1 MPASVFILSI
11 DLGRRTGFASG
22 RAGNTPP
29 ASWSHELGPAGE
41 VGLQCAELARHLEA
55 TVEAHGRPDVVC
67 IEKWLNPFAQ
77 KSAQAVES
85 SLRLNGAVHAIM
97 GGRYHCNIVEPADST
112 IRAAVCGMG
121 RAGKRDQSKAMVIQ
135 TMKLLK
141 MLPADSFDDNRAD
154 AVAGWVWTSTVY
166 AREFRL
172 LPA

>member
-1 MPASVFILSI
+1 MLILSI
-11 DLGRRTGFASG
+11 DLGRRTGFAIG
-22 RAGNTPP
+22 KGGNTPP
-29 ASWSHELGPAGE
+29 ASWSHELGPTGE

-67 IEKWLNPFAQ
+67 IEKWLAPFAQ
-77 KSAQAVES
+77 KSQLAVES

-112 IRAAVCGMG
+112 IRAAVCGQG
-121 RAGKRDQSKAMVIQ
+121 RTGKRDDTKVMVLQ
-135 TMKLLK
+135 TLKLLK
-141 MLPADSFDDNRAD
+141 MIPTDSFDDNRAD
-154 AVAGWVWTSTVY
+154 AVAGWVWTSAVY